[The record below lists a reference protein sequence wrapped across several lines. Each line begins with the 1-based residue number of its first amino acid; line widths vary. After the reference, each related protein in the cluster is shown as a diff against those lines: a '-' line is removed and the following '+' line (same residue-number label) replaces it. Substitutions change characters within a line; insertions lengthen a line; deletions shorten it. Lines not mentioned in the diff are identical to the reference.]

1 MGYSSEMLLE
11 SNSGFMMPFAL
22 DETEQP
28 QITLAFGNQVNPHT
42 GQDFYHTGIDM
53 LSYGRPLFAMATG
66 IVVGAGTDAVHDNYI
81 ICKYNDYEVKYG
93 HIVSYRV
100 KYGDSVVA
108 GQEIGQSG
116 QFFHLGVKFKGKD
129 IDPLDFLKMIY
140 TNILT
145 LVGLGVDPTLRKE
158 PEDGVNIENGYEQ
171 DKEEITQ
178 LMERYFAAYITE
190 LKNGT
195 YVPMANTEASLKNIF
210 RQGAEKNH
218 FYEEMPDMSN
228 PLGLNAKRSEKLI
241 GKVQNTLIT
250 DFLAYLSL
258 RHNIYLSSW
267 DEDKKKSWL
276 TKLKRQD

>member
-28 QITLAFGNQVNPHT
+28 QITLPFGNQVNPHT

-66 IVVGAGTDAVHDNYI
+66 IVVGAGTDAVHDNYV

-93 HIVSYRV
+93 HIVSCRV

-140 TNILT
+140 SNILT
-145 LVGLGVDPTLRKE
+145 LVGLGMNPSLAP
-158 PEDGVNIENGYEQ
+158 PEDDNILNGFEADQ
-171 DKEEITQ
+171 AEITQ
-178 LMERYFAAYITE
+178 LMERYMAAYMTE
-190 LKNGT
+190 LRNGT
-195 YVPMANTEASLKNIF
+195 YVPMSNTEASLKNIF
-210 RQGAEKNH
+210 RQGAEKNY
-218 FYEEMPDMSN
+218 FYEEMPSMQN
-228 PLGLNAKRSEKLI
+228 PLGLNSKHSGRLI

-276 TKLKRQD
+276 RKLKPQD

>member
-1 MGYSSEMLLE
+1 MEYSSEMLLE

-66 IVVGAGTDAVHDNYI
+66 IVVGAGTDAVHDNYV

-93 HIVSYRV
+93 HIVSCRV

-108 GQEIGQSG
+108 GLEIGQSG

-140 TNILT
+140 SNILT
-145 LVGLGVDPTLRKE
+145 LVGLGMNPSLAP
-158 PEDGVNIENGYEQ
+158 PEDDNILNGFEEDQ
-171 DKEEITQ
+171 TEITQ
-178 LMERYFAAYITE
+178 LMKRYMAAYMTE
-190 LKNGT
+190 LRNGT
-195 YVPMANTEASLKNIF
+195 YVPMSNTEASLKNIF
-210 RQGAEKNH
+210 RQGAEKNY
-218 FYEEMPDMSN
+218 FYEEMPSMQN
-228 PLGLNAKRSEKLI
+228 PLGLNSKRSGRLI

-267 DEDKKKSWL
+267 DENKKKSWL
-276 TKLKRQD
+276 RKLKHQD